1 MTPTGNGPVTKA
13 FELEELARARRA
25 SGRRY
30 YEFLR
35 VPALS
40 MGLYGLPAGGED
52 PQTPHAEDEVYQV
65 VRGRATL
72 SVAGE
77 DRPVGPGSVV
87 FVAAGVEHRFH
98 SIEEDLEVLVFFA
111 PAETG

>member
-1 MTPTGNGPVTKA
+1 MSPTGNGPVTRA
-13 FELEELARARRA
+13 FELDDLSRARRA

-30 YEFLR
+30 HEFLR

-40 MGLYGLPAGGED
+40 VGLYGLPAGGHD
-52 PQTPHAEDEVYQV
+52 PQTPHAEDEVYHV
-65 VRGRATL
+65 VGGRATL
-72 SVAGE
+72 RVAGE

-87 FVAAGVEHRFH
+87 FVAAGVDHRFH
-98 SIEEDLEVLVFFA
+98 SIEEDLEVMVFFA